1 MIQVLYSL
9 ESVTIL
15 GRCLCDAVFFV
26 YFISE
31 RQSYTWTKGRA
42 FENWIILLFCD
53 TFLFKVSRGEYEV
66 SGGNNPIQNHGD
78 YIFIWAFNNCK

>member
-1 MIQVLYSL
+1 M
-9 ESVTIL
+9 
-15 GRCLCDAVFFV
+15 CDAVFFV

-31 RQSYTWTKGRA
+31 RQSYTWIKGRA

-66 SGGNNPIQNHGD
+66 SGGNNPIQNYMD
-78 YIFIWAFNNCK
+78 TMDTYCIILLSQEQRQC